1 MATKRALLVRLSSL
15 GDVIFNIPLAAVL
28 KANGYEV
35 TWITSEK
42 GYDVIKNNPY
52 VDEAILAPL
61 KKWKKQKFSENF
73 KEYKEIL
80 KHIRSK
86 KFDIAIDTQ
95 LLIKSFIWM
104 IFSGAK
110 RRIVS
115 TSAREFAFLGGTEII
130 GKIQSDNIHHAI
142 ENYLKFAKH
151 LKLDTSNIEVGLP
164 ESTPEIISKID
175 ELLKDL
181 NRNKPVI
188 AIAPATTWKPKHWNK
203 NNWKKLIGE
212 LEKNYTLIF
221 TGTPADNE
229 LIEDISGGKHLNIAG
244 KTTVLELAEV
254 FKRCDLAISLDSGST
269 HLAWATKKPKIVTI
283 FCCTPT
289 HLYAPIGPKDKYIAL
304 TGKLQCQ
311 PCHKR
316 VCPLKRGRNR
326 CTLLPD
332 YKDVLNAV
340 HTLLPV
346 TQNV

>member
-1 MATKRALLVRLSSL
+1 MSTKRALLVRLSSL

-42 GYDVIKNNPY
+42 GYDVVKNNPY
-52 VDEAILAPL
+52 VDDAILAPL
-61 KKWKKQKFSENF
+61 KKWKKQKFFQNF
-73 KEYKEIL
+73 KEYLEII
-80 KHIRSK
+80 KYIRSK

-115 TSAREFAFLGGTEII
+115 TSAREFSFLGGTEII

-151 LKLDTSNIEVGLP
+151 LKLDTSKIEVGLP
-164 ESTPEIISKID
+164 NPTQETIVKVD
-175 ELLKDL
+175 ELLSDIDKT
-181 NRNKPVI
+181 KPII

-203 NNWKKLIGE
+203 NNWKKLVAE
-212 LEKNYTLIF
+212 LEKDYTLVF

-229 LIEDISGGKHLNIAG
+229 LIDDISGGRHLSVAG
-244 KTTVLELAEV
+244 KTNILELAEV
-254 FKRCDLAISLDSGST
+254 FRRSDLLISLDSGST
-269 HLAWATKKPKIVTI
+269 HLAWATGKPKIVTI
-283 FCCTPT
+283 FCCTPK
-289 HLYAPIGPKDKYIAL
+289 HLYAPMGPSDKYIAL
-304 TGKLQCQ
+304 SGDLSCQ
-311 PCHKR
+311 ACHKR

-326 CTLLPD
+326 CTLYPE
-332 YKDVLNAV
+332 YTEVLNAV
-340 HTLLPV
+340 HTLLPSKDKV
-346 TQNV
+346 

>member
-15 GDVIFNIPLAAVL
+15 GDVIFNIPLAAAL

-42 GYDVIKNNPY
+42 GYDVIKNNPF

-73 KEYKEIL
+73 KEYIEIV

-104 IFSGAK
+104 ITSGAK

-115 TSAREFAFLGGTEII
+115 TSAREFAFLGGNEII
-130 GKIQSDNIHHAI
+130 GKLNTGDKKHAI

-151 LKLDTSNIEVGLP
+151 LNLDTSKIEVALP
-164 ESTPEIISKID
+164 ESTQEIVTKVD
-175 ELLKDL
+175 DLLKDL
-181 NRNKPVI
+181 DKSKPVI
-188 AIAPATTWKPKHWNK
+188 TIAPATTWKPKHWNK
-203 NNWKKLIGE
+203 NNWKKLIAE
-212 LEKNYTLIF
+212 LEKDYTLVF
-221 TGTPADNE
+221 TGTPTDNE
-229 LIEDISGGKHLNIAG
+229 LIEDISGGKHLSVAG
-244 KTTVLELAEV
+244 KTNILELAEI
-254 FKRCDLAISLDSGST
+254 FRRSDLLISLDSGST
-269 HLAWATKKPKIVTI
+269 HLAWATGKPKIVTI

-289 HLYAPIGPKDKYIAL
+289 HLYAPIGSKEKYVAL
-304 TGKLQCQ
+304 SGDISCQ
-311 PCHKR
+311 PCHQR

-326 CTLLPD
+326 CTLYPA
-332 YKDVLNAV
+332 YKEVLDVV
-340 HTLLPV
+340 HALMPI
-346 TQNV
+346 TQKV

>member
-1 MATKRALLVRLSSL
+1 MTTKRALLVRLSSL
-15 GDVIFNIPLAAVL
+15 GDVIFNIPLAAAL

-61 KKWKKQKFSENF
+61 KKWKKQKFTENF
-73 KEYKEIL
+73 KEYIEIV
-80 KHIRSK
+80 KYIRSK

-104 IFSGAK
+104 IASGAK

-130 GKIQSDNIHHAI
+130 GKIQSDNVHHAI

-151 LKLDTSNIEVGLP
+151 LNLDTSKIEVGLP
-164 ESTPEIISKID
+164 KSTD
-175 ELLKDL
+175 ETIAKVNKLLKDL
-181 NRNKPVI
+181 DNSKPVI

-203 NNWKKLIGE
+203 NNWKKLITE
-212 LEKNYTLIF
+212 LEKNYTLVF
-221 TGTPADNE
+221 TGTSADNE
-229 LIEDISGGKHLNIAG
+229 LIEDISSGRHLSVAGRTNI
-244 KTTVLELAEV
+244 LELAEV
-254 FKRCDLAISLDSGST
+254 FRRSDLLISLDSGST
-269 HLAWATKKPKIVTI
+269 HLAWATGKPKIVTI

-289 HLYAPIGPKDKYIAL
+289 HLYAPIGEPDKYIAI
-304 TGKLQCQ
+304 TGKIHCQ

-316 VCPLKRGRNR
+316 ICPLKRGRNR
-326 CTLLPD
+326 CTLHPD
-332 YKDVLNAV
+332 SKEVLNAV
-340 HTLLPV
+340 HTLLPINEKV
-346 TQNV
+346 

>member
-1 MATKRALLVRLSSL
+1 MSTKRALLVRLSSL

-73 KEYKEIL
+73 KEYIEIV

-86 KFDIAIDTQ
+86 KFDVAIDTQ

-104 IFSGAK
+104 ITSGAK

-115 TSAREFAFLGGTEII
+115 TSAREFAFLGGNEII
-130 GKIQSDNIHHAI
+130 GRLNTGNKNHAI
-142 ENYLKFAKH
+142 VNYLKFAKH
-151 LKLDTSNIEVGLP
+151 LGLDTSDIKVALP
-164 ESTPEIISKID
+164 ESSEDTIKKVD

-181 NRNKPVI
+181 DKSKPVL

-203 NNWKKLIGE
+203 NNWKKLIAE
-212 LEKNYTLIF
+212 LEKDYTLIF
-221 TGTPADNE
+221 TGTPSDKD
-229 LIEDISGGKHLNIAG
+229 LIEDISSGKHLNVAG
-244 KTTVLELAEV
+244 KTSLLELAEI
-254 FKRCDLAISLDSGST
+254 FRRSDLLISLDSGST
-269 HLAWATKKPKIVTI
+269 HLAWATGKPKIVTI

-289 HLYAPIGPKDKYIAL
+289 HLYAPIGAEDKYKAI
-304 TGKLQCQ
+304 TGNIPCQ
-311 PCHKR
+311 PCHAR
-316 VCPLKRGRNR
+316 VCPLKRGKNR
-326 CTLLPD
+326 CTLYPS
-332 YKDVLNAV
+332 YTEVLNTV
-340 HTLLPV
+340 KEFLPTKEKV
-346 TQNV
+346 